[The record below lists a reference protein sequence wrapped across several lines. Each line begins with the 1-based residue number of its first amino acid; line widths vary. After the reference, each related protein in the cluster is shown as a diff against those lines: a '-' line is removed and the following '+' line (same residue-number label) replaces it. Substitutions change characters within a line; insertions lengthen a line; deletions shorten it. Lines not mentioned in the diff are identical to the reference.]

1 MRFRMGEKVCF
12 LHPRAKVHQFMYY
25 YMGRLYVHPTNLMG
39 VSVL

>member
-1 MRFRMGEKVCF
+1 MGEQPNAWEL

-25 YMGRLYVHPTNLMG
+25 YMGRLYFHPTNFMG